1 MVTWCCLGEYYL
13 GGGVIYIRIFLS
25 TLLQTKIK
33 VCKTCVSLNFIAILW
48 QFYSNFSDFSNLQ
61 QFAVNI

>member
-1 MVTWCCLGEYYL
+1 MVTWCRLGEYYL

-25 TLLQTKIK
+25 TLLQAKIK
-33 VCKTCVSLNFIAILW
+33 VYKTCVNLNFVAILW
-48 QFYSNFSDFSNLQ
+48 QFCGNFSNFSNLQ